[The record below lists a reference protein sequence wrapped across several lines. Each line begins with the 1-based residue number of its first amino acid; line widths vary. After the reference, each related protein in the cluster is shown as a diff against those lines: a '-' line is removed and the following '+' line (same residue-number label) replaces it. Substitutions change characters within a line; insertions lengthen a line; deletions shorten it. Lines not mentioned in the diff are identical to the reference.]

1 MSIETI
7 ALRMYGKMDL
17 RLERFEL
24 PDIKEDEIL
33 AEIISD
39 TSCPSTYKEIT
50 QGSDHPRVPKDIDK
64 NPIIVGHEMAGRIL
78 KVGEKWKGKYE
89 EGQKFTIQ
97 PALLYEGG
105 PVGVLSAPGYS
116 YKYLGGLATR
126 VIIPREVMEQN
137 CLLIYEGDSFFKG
150 SLVEP
155 LSCIV
160 GAVNAQYHTKENS
173 YEHIMGI
180 KRGGKLAILG
190 GAGPMGLGFLDY
202 FINGPQKPS
211 LLVITDI
218 DDEKLERARRAYPVE
233 LAREKGIDLRFVN
246 PLKDESYKKIKY
258 DDIFVLY
265 PSSNLVEE
273 ADFLLD
279 RDGCMNFFAG
289 PTDHNFSAKIN
300 FFKIHYDKHHIVAT
314 SGGNAD
320 DMWYALD
327 LVSKGILN
335 PSPMITHVGGI
346 NSARDLLLNFP
357 KIPGGKKLIYTH
369 LNFPLI
375 DIDDLER
382 LSYEGEKE
390 LCSIYKDLY
399 EIVKKNGGWWCSEA
413 EEYLLSQDHLKIRI

>member
-1 MSIETI
+1 MPIETI

-24 PDIKEDEIL
+24 PELKDDEIL

-50 QGSDHPRVPKDIDK
+50 QGEDHPRVPKDIK
-64 NPIIVGHEMAGRIL
+64 ENPVIVGHEMAGRIL
-78 KVGEKWKGKYE
+78 KVGKKWKNRYN

-116 YKYLGGLATR
+116 YRYLGGLAQK
-126 VIIPREVMEQN
+126 VIIPNEVMEQN
-137 CLLIYEGDSFFKG
+137 CLLIYEGDAFYKG

-155 LSCIV
+155 MSCII
-160 GAVNAQYHTKENS
+160 GAVNAQYHTKERS

-202 FINGPQKPS
+202 FINGPQNPS

-218 DDEKLERARRAYPVE
+218 DENKLNRAKKAFSPEKAK
-233 LAREKGIDLRFVN
+233 EKGIDLRFIN
-246 PLKDESYKKIKY
+246 PLKDESYKDIKY

-265 PSSNLVEE
+265 PSSKLVEE
-273 ADFLLD
+273 ADSLLD
-279 RDGCMNFFAG
+279 RDGCLNFFAG
-289 PTDHNFSAKIN
+289 PTDHNFSAVIN

-320 DMWYALD
+320 DMHYALD
-327 LVSKGILN
+327 LISRGVLN
-335 PSPMITHVGGI
+335 PTPMITHVGGI
-346 NSARDLLLNFP
+346 NSAKDVLLNFP
-357 KIPGGKKLIYTH
+357 KLPGGKKLIYTQIN
-369 LNFPLI
+369 LPLF

-382 LSYEGEKE
+382 LSYEGEE
-390 LCSIYKDLY
+390 NLHPIYKDLY
-399 EIVKKNGGWWCSEA
+399 EIIKKNNGWWCTEA
-413 EEYLLSQDHLKIRI
+413 EEYLLSRDNLRIHI

>member
-1 MSIETI
+1 MPTDTI

-17 RLERFEL
+17 RLEKFQL

-33 AEIISD
+33 GEIISD

-50 QGSDHPRVPKDIDK
+50 QGSEHPRVPKDIDK
-64 NPIIVGHEMAGRIL
+64 NPVIVGHEMAGRIL
-78 KVGEKWKGKYE
+78 KVGKRWKGKYE
-89 EGQKFTIQ
+89 EEQKFTIQ

-116 YKYLGGLATR
+116 YKYLGGLATK
-126 VIIPREVMEQN
+126 VIIAREVMEQN
-137 CLLIYEGDSFFKG
+137 CLLVYEGDSFFKG

-155 LSCIV
+155 ISCIV

-173 YEHIMGI
+173 YNHIMGI

-190 GAGPMGLGFLDY
+190 GAGPMGLGLLDY
-202 FINGPQKPS
+202 FINGSQKPS
-211 LLVITDI
+211 LLIITDI
-218 DDEKLERARRAYPVE
+218 DDVKLERAKRAYPPE
-233 LAREKGIDLRFVN
+233 KAKEKGVDLRFVN
-246 PLKDESYKKIKY
+246 PLKDQSYKNIKY

-273 ADFLLD
+273 ADSLLD

-289 PTDHNFSAKIN
+289 PTEHNFSARIN

-314 SGGNAD
+314 SGGNAK
-320 DMWYALD
+320 DMWDALE

-335 PSPMITHVGGI
+335 PSPMVTHIGGI
-346 NSARDLLLNFP
+346 NTAREVLLNFP

-369 LNFPLI
+369 LNFPLTN
-375 DIDDLER
+375 IDDLER
-382 LSYEGEKE
+382 LSYEGEE
-390 LCSIYKDLY
+390 NFRPIYKDLW
-399 EIVKKNGGWWCSEA
+399 EIVKKNEGWWCAEA
-413 EEYLLSQDHLKIRI
+413 EEYLLNQEKLKIEL

>member
-1 MSIETI
+1 METI

-64 NPIIVGHEMAGRIL
+64 NPVIVGHEMAGRIL
-78 KVGEKWKGKYE
+78 KVGKKWKGRYE

-180 KRGGKLAILG
+180 KRDGKLAILG

-218 DDEKLERARRAYPVE
+218 DDKKLERARRAYPVE

-335 PSPMITHVGGI
+335 PSPMITHVGGL
-346 NSARDLLLNFP
+346 NSARDVLLNFP

-413 EEYLLSQDHLKIRI
+413 EEYLLSQDHLKIKI